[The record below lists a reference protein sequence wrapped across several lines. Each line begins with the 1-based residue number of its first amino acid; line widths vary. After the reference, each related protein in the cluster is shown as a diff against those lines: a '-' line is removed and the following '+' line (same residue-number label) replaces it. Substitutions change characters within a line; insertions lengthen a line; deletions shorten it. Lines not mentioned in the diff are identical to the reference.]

1 MDMPSMFDTDAVFRD
16 VITQEANAVQL
27 LEQIDP
33 DHITTALDI
42 LRNLKG
48 RLIVTGMGKSGHIGH
63 KIAATF
69 ASTGTPAQFVHPA
82 EASHGDLGMIQ
93 PGDAIVAI
101 SNSGETAELADLL
114 THAARFQIP
123 LIAIT
128 KRTDSTLARH
138 ADVVLP
144 LPDVPEACSIGM
156 APTTSTTCS
165 LVIGDAL
172 AVTLM
177 TARQFAREA
186 FLTYHPGGKLGAQLL
201 TVGALMHTGDA
212 LPIVAPQAGMEE
224 GILEMTRK
232 GFGILAVAEN
242 QRLCGVITDGD
253 LRRHLEGLMRKS
265 VHEVASPS
273 PKTIQPDA
281 LASEALGIMNASS
294 ISALCVADASGQL
307 VGLIH
312 IHDCLR
318 AGVA

>member
-1 MDMPSMFDTDAVFRD
+1 MDTPLTLDTGALFRD
-16 VITQEANAVQL
+16 VITQEADAVRL
-27 LEQIDP
+27 LDQIETGQ
-33 DHITTALDI
+33 ITAAMDI
-42 LRNLKG
+42 LRSLKG

-93 PGDAIVAI
+93 PGDAVLAI

-114 THAARFQIP
+114 NHTARFQIP

-128 KRTDSTLARH
+128 KRADSTLARH
-138 ADVVLP
+138 ATVLLL
-144 LPDVPEACSIGM
+144 LPDVREACSIGM

-177 TARQFAREA
+177 TARQFARET
-186 FLTYHPGGKLGAQLL
+186 FLTYHPGGKLGSQLL
-201 TVGALMHTGDA
+201 TVRTLMHTGAA
-212 LPIVAPQAGMEE
+212 LPIVAPTDSMEH
-224 GILEMTRK
+224 GILEMTQK
-232 GFGILAVAEN
+232 GFGIAAVCE
-242 QRLCGVITDGD
+242 QGRLTGVITDGD
-253 LRRHLEGLMRKS
+253 LRRHLTGLMAKT
-265 VHEVASPS
+265 VAQVASPM
-273 PKTIQPDA
+273 PKTIGAEA
-281 LASEALGIMNASS
+281 LASEALGIMNSS
-294 ISALCVADASGQL
+294 KISALCVTDTDGQL

>member
-1 MDMPSMFDTDAVFRD
+1 MPHFDPQAVFRD
-16 VITQEANAVQL
+16 VIAQEARAVQL
-27 LEQIDP
+27 LDQVDAGQI
-33 DHITTALDI
+33 AAAMDI
-42 LRNLKG
+42 LRALKG
-48 RLIVTGMGKSGHIGH
+48 RLIVSGMGKSGHIGR

-93 PGDAIVAI
+93 PGDAILAI
-101 SNSGETAELADLL
+101 SNSGETSELADLL
-114 THAARFQIP
+114 THSGRYQIP

-128 KRTDSTLARH
+128 KKADSTLARH
-138 ADVVLP
+138 ADSVLV

-172 AVTLM
+172 AVALM
-177 TARQFAREA
+177 TARQFARET

-201 TVGALMHTGDA
+201 SVAALMHSGDA
-212 LPIVAPQAGMEE
+212 LPIVAPADSMEH
-224 GILEMTRK
+224 GILEMTQK
-232 GFGILAVAEN
+232 GFGIAAVCE
-242 QRLCGVITDGD
+242 QGRLTGVITDGD
-253 LRRHLEGLMRKS
+253 LRRHLNGLMAKS
-265 VHEVASPS
+265 VAEVASRT
-273 PKTIQPDA
+273 PKSIHPDA
-281 LASEALGIMNASS
+281 LASEALGIMNGSK
-294 ISALCVADASGQL
+294 ISALCVTDAQGQL